1 MMKVYVSIKLM
12 VTIPKLRYHALGAY
26 VKSVYFVTGV
36 DRNSPNYTYLKT
48 LPKALQTQA
57 LTVLPS
63 NLVWFGRFGS
73 VGMVCLVWFGWFS
86 LSAYSA

>member
-1 MMKVYVSIKLM
+1 MLKVYVSIKLM
-12 VTIPKLRYHALGAY
+12 ITILKVRYQALGAY

-57 LTVLPS
+57 LTALTS
-63 NLVWFGRFGS
+63 NLGL
-73 VGMVCLVWFGWFS
+73 VGLVQNAW
-86 LSAYSA
+86 